1 MLITSWAADSRWVF
15 RIAPGCKRI
24 IINPKYLE
32 SLHRPNVS
40 LNWDGIE
47 EVVEGGIRLKT
58 GEVVPLD
65 IIIFGTGY
73 SVLNSVVPSM
83 GLCNRLSG
91 ASQEASELLNVK
103 GSEGQM
109 VGDYFKEQ
117 GGATAYLGSSMPGFP
132 NLYLLLGRC

>member
-1 MLITSWAADSRWVF
+1 
-15 RIAPGCKRI
+15 
-24 IINPKYLE
+24 
-32 SLHRPNVS
+32 
-40 LNWDGIE
+40 
-47 EVVEGGIRLKT
+47 
-58 GEVVPLD
+58 
-65 IIIFGTGY
+65 
-73 SVLNSVVPSM
+73 M